1 MPTDTISEYN
11 DKIASQRL
19 LMALRKLES
28 ILGGKAVVNR
38 IVISLIDHGINLQD
52 VPKSYSLEE
61 LEKGLQK
68 IIGEGSLF
76 VMTRL
81 KNGLL

>member
-1 MPTDTISEYN
+1 MPTDSISEYN

-38 IVISLIDHGINLQD
+38 IVTSLIDHGINLQD
-52 VPKSYSLEE
+52 VTKSYSLDE

-68 IIGEGSLF
+68 IIGEGSVF

>member
-1 MPTDTISEYN
+1 
-11 DKIASQRL
+11 
-19 LMALRKLES
+19 MALRKLES

-52 VPKSYSLEE
+52 VTKSYSLDE

-68 IIGEGSLF
+68 IIGEGSVF

>member
-1 MPTDTISEYN
+1 MPTDSISEYN

-19 LMALRKLES
+19 LVALRKLES
-28 ILGGKAVVNR
+28 MLGGKAVVNR
-38 IVISLIDHGINLQD
+38 IVVSLIDHGINLQD
-52 VPKSYSLEE
+52 VTKSYSLEE

-68 IIGEGSLF
+68 IIGEGSVF

>member
-1 MPTDTISEYN
+1 MPTDSISENN

-19 LMALRKLES
+19 LMALRKQES

-38 IVISLIDHGINLQD
+38 IVVSLIDHGINLQD
-52 VPKSYSLEE
+52 VTKSYSLEE

-68 IIGEGSLF
+68 IIGEGSVF